1 MFSIKSSKSD
11 QIHII
16 RDLASKI
23 WKETYKEILSKEQ
36 LDYMFDMMYS
46 EESLKRQIVDEGQL
60 FFIAEADGVPVGYIS
75 IEPREE
81 HVFVFQKVYTV
92 SEMHGKGL
100 GRFMIEKAIEYL
112 KSIYHSPFNIEL
124 FVNRENPAV
133 GFYKHLGFKEIA
145 TRDHHIGNGYYMN
158 DYIMQISV

>member
-1 MFSIKSSKSD
+1 MFSIKSTELD
-11 QIHII
+11 QINII
-16 RDLASKI
+16 IDLASNI
-23 WKETYKEILSKEQ
+23 WKDTYKSILSKEQ

-46 EESLKRQIVDEGQL
+46 EESLRRQIDEEKQVFL
-60 FFIAEADGVPVGYIS
+60 IAEADGVPVGYIS
-75 IEPREE
+75 IEPKGEDL
-81 HVFVFQKVYTV
+81 FVFQKVYTV